1 MTDSSGATILIVD
14 DDPENVTFLSR
25 ILKKHG
31 YNMQMAENGALAVES
46 VKRCPPDLI
55 LMDVKMPS
63 MDGFETCTQLKTD
76 ERTREIP
83 VIFISSLDMAE
94 DKLRAFRVGAIDY
107 ISKPF
112 NYEEVKSRI
121 ETHLFMQRLRLQLE
135 EANRTLAARIDELS
149 RSQKLLSEREKK
161 LSAFVAAL
169 PNLSFILDEQGRYLE
184 IMSNETSLLIA
195 KPGELI
201 GQLVEDVMPP
211 KEGAKILDAIK
222 QAIEEGNIQVI
233 EYKIPVLTGG
243 ECWFEGRIAC
253 MEKDEYGHGKVVM
266 IALDITERVH
276 LYQEIQRL
284 ANRDGLTGCINR
296 RHFIALA
303 TQEIERCRRYNRPL
317 SFLILDIDHF
327 KDFNDRYGHQVGDQL
342 LCHLVNLCQNQI
354 RKVDVLGRY
363 GGEEFVILL
372 PETNEAGAML
382 ASERLRGK
390 IEKTKVNTPEGKL
403 SITVSIGLT
412 TLERGFDET
421 QTVDMLINRADK
433 ALYAAKTA
441 GRNRVRIA

>member
-1 MTDSSGATILIVD
+1 
-14 DDPENVTFLSR
+14 
-25 ILKKHG
+25 
-31 YNMQMAENGALAVES
+31 
-46 VKRCPPDLI
+46 
-55 LMDVKMPS
+55 
-63 MDGFETCTQLKTD
+63 
-76 ERTREIP
+76 
-83 VIFISSLDMAE
+83 
-94 DKLRAFRVGAIDY
+94 
-107 ISKPF
+107 
-112 NYEEVKSRI
+112 
-121 ETHLFMQRLRLQLE
+121 
-135 EANRTLAARIDELS
+135 
-149 RSQKLLSEREKK
+149 
-161 LSAFVAAL
+161 
-169 PNLSFILDEQGRYLE
+169 
-184 IMSNETSLLIA
+184 
-195 KPGELI
+195 
-201 GQLVEDVMPP
+201 MPP